1 MRRDPVRV
9 AIEQAGLAL
18 LIMLLSPVILV
29 LYLWDLAKKRPS
41 PRDLDLAGY
50 DEDDVDDRAEAW

>member
-18 LIMLLSPVILV
+18 LIIVLSPVLLV
-29 LYLWDLAKKRPS
+29 LYLWELVTRRPS
-41 PRDLDLAGY
+41 PRDLDLAGH
-50 DEDDVDDRAEAW
+50 DEEDDGAEAW